1 MDEMKEQLRQAKQY
15 FKSEAA
21 YKKLFSAFRK
31 KYESLGRIGGTVP
44 IRDFSD
50 TELEE
55 IGKFFGLLGDQLRKK
70 GTISLRAFEEQFQ
83 YTRFSSVTLKEVL
96 DDYFGEKLI
105 SKKEQQQ
112 EKEAQRQKF
121 FQNLKSQFPNLAFWL
136 DYIVEQRR
144 EVRWIWQIADNDSK
158 YFVKLA
164 ASLDK
169 AISNLP
175 KEAERLPLFSQRITS
190 DPHAFDLQTDLGR
203 MFIHVLSVHDTEQEV
218 PTTTEEI
225 NLLLQQYHIYRDDL
239 LNFVTCA
246 NLLAKTE
253 DGVHPVWEAA
263 IQSNTV
269 QIVPLRELIKII
281 SVYPANGNVV
291 WVVENSGVCATL
303 LDYKRDVPIVCTNGQ
318 FTLATLM
325 LLDFLVDGG
334 NELYYAGD
342 LDPEGL
348 GMAGRLLERYEG
360 AVRLWHMDVEA
371 YQKSKPVTELSA
383 ERLEKLNSIQNDR
396 LVEIA
401 NEMRR
406 IGKAG
411 YQEALVDLMVADI
424 TNGVL

>member
-1 MDEMKEQLRQAKQY
+1 M
-15 FKSEAA
+15 
-21 YKKLFSAFRK
+21 FR
-31 KYESLGRIGGTVP
+31 SGGIVL
-44 IRDFSD
+44 ISVFSD

-55 IGKFFGLLGDQLRKK
+55 IWKFFGLLGDQLRKK

-144 EVRWIWQIADNDSK
+144 EVRWIWQIADNNSK

-190 DPHAFDLQTDLGR
+190 DPHAFDLETDLGR

-225 NLLLQQYHIYRDDL
+225 NLLRS
-239 LNFVTCA
+239 
-246 NLLAKTE
+246 E
-253 DGVHPVWEAA
+253 
-263 IQSNTV
+263 
-269 QIVPLRELIKII
+269 
-281 SVYPANGNVV
+281 
-291 WVVENSGVCATL
+291 
-303 LDYKRDVPIVCTNGQ
+303 
-318 FTLATLM
+318 
-325 LLDFLVDGG
+325 
-334 NELYYAGD
+334 
-342 LDPEGL
+342 
-348 GMAGRLLERYEG
+348 ERRVG
-360 AVRLWHMDVEA
+360 
-371 YQKSKPVTELSA
+371 
-383 ERLEKLNSIQNDR
+383 
-396 LVEIA
+396 
-401 NEMRR
+401 
-406 IGKAG
+406 
-411 YQEALVDLMVADI
+411 
-424 TNGVL
+424 